1 MGNENTTMNTIRKY
15 EVNGSEVSLSP
26 AMVNK
31 FMASDSAELTEKEA
45 VNFVN
50 LCLYNHL
57 NPWVGDA
64 YPVKYK
70 NSRTGK
76 FECSLIVS
84 KQAYMK
90 QAEKNPNWDGFEAGL
105 IVETKAGDVIDRV
118 GSFHLRDDKI
128 LGGWCKVY
136 RKDFRAP
143 VESRVMLSEYD
154 KGRSTWKT
162 MKATMI
168 RKVPMAQAHRD
179 AFPAE
184 YQNMYLAEELGHNE
198 LDIKP
203 VTGEV
208 IRDEETRTK
217 DTDTELM
224 TGQIIKTAGI
234 TGDQIKGIEDVT
246 TESNTANKE
255 LSFYLKAKELPE
267 MTSLNNTEADEV
279 IELLQKFKKEPEAM
293 EVEVVEIPLEIKT
306 QLYEAMA
313 DMGLKDKE
321 CKQFFDWAV
330 DEHNVDPEIL
340 LTDFTEWFDKFELEF
355 NKPGVPEGELSHD
368 DFINGINE

>member
-355 NKPGVPEGELSHD
+355 NKPEVPEGELSHD
-368 DFINGINE
+368 DFMNGINN